1 MICAPLSW
9 QATVSLTKPNVSPS
23 DSYANFAPQSEKFG
37 PTAEVFPGFEQHA
50 LRDGMMWPND
60 LPGLGID
67 CDEEAAARYPWSGG
81 EKGGV
86 DRGTLWAPVRK
97 RDGSIVYP

>member
-1 MICAPLSW
+1 
-9 QATVSLTKPNVSPS
+9 
-23 DSYANFAPQSEKFG
+23 
-37 PTAEVFPGFEQHA
+37 
-50 LRDGMMWPND
+50 MMFPND

-67 CDEEAAARYPWSGG
+67 CDEEAAARYPWRGG
-81 EKGGV
+81 DKGGV

>member
-1 MICAPLSW
+1 MICAPLLASD
-9 QATVSLTKPNVSPS
+9 SLADKTKQTS
-23 DSYANFAPQSEKFG
+23 DSYANFSPQGEKFG
-37 PTAEVFPGFEQHA
+37 PTAEVFPGFEQHE

-67 CDEEAAARYPWSGG
+67 CDEEAAARYPWRGG
-81 EKGGV
+81 DKGGV